1 MGKGLRV
8 HLRLNET
15 DRDLCRWRH
24 SIRCNMLTSY
34 VSQILKAE
42 ACGEIA
48 VLPVFDKISADDT
61 PCDVYMLIDDTDIIE
76 FITSIP
82 VYRRN
87 SRIKSIIRKHLHSQM
102 TANGKALF
110 GFAEPAAKSRP
121 KANKER
127 EISKPTVYEEPKTQV
142 NEEEH
147 GETDEDREALLAL
160 IALGGE

>member
-61 PCDVYMLIDDTDIIE
+61 PYDVYMLIDD
-76 FITSIP
+76 TSIP

-87 SRIKSIIRKHLHSQM
+87 SKIKSIIRKHLHSQM
-102 TANGKALF
+102 TANGKVLF

-121 KANKER
+121 KANNER
-127 EISKPTVYEEPKTQV
+127 EVPKPSVYEEPKPQV

>member
-15 DRDLCRWRH
+15 DCDLCRWRH

-87 SRIKSIIRKHLHSQM
+87 SKIKSIIRKHLHSQM

-110 GFAEPAAKSRP
+110 GFAEPSQDRKQITNGRFQSRAFMRSRNRRSMRKSTAKRM
-121 KANKER
+121 K
-127 EISKPTVYEEPKTQV
+127 TV
-142 NEEEH
+142 
-147 GETDEDREALLAL
+147 RLCLL
-160 IALGGE
+160 

>member
-1 MGKGLRV
+1 
-8 HLRLNET
+8 
-15 DRDLCRWRH
+15 
-24 SIRCNMLTSY
+24 MLTSY

-76 FITSIP
+76 FITAIP

-87 SRIKSIIRKHLHSQM
+87 SKIKSIIRKHLHSQM

-127 EISKPTVYEEPKTQV
+127 EVPKPSVYEEPKPQV

-147 GETDEDREALLAL
+147 GETDEDRVGSACFDCAWRRIGAKMKLEKILGIAIIASDCYLLYCVF
-160 IALGGE
+160 

>member
-87 SRIKSIIRKHLHSQM
+87 SKIKSIMWEPGNRHILL
-102 TANGKALF
+102 GKA
-110 GFAEPAAKSRP
+110 EPENWLNVLIWTGS
-121 KANKER
+121 KAFSGR
-127 EISKPTVYEEPKTQV
+127 
-142 NEEEH
+142 
-147 GETDEDREALLAL
+147 
-160 IALGGE
+160 IARYRTRIKLV

>member
-87 SRIKSIIRKHLHSQM
+87 SKIKKHYPQAPALSNDRKRRSAFRLCRACRQVK
-102 TANGKALF
+102 T
-110 GFAEPAAKSRP
+110 E
-121 KANKER
+121 
-127 EISKPTVYEEPKTQV
+127 SK
-142 NEEEH
+142 
-147 GETDEDREALLAL
+147 
-160 IALGGE
+160 

>member
-82 VYRRN
+82 V
-87 SRIKSIIRKHLHSQM
+87 ILCKRKL
-102 TANGKALF
+102 TA
-110 GFAEPAAKSRP
+110 
-121 KANKER
+121 
-127 EISKPTVYEEPKTQV
+127 
-142 NEEEH
+142 
-147 GETDEDREALLAL
+147 
-160 IALGGE
+160 